1 MDAKTL
7 KGIAVIAIQDG
18 QKVGTV
24 SQIRFNLD
32 RRRIQGF
39 EVGTGGLF
47 GGNTLFLPMD
57 NVASL
62 GPDAIMVR
70 DRDALLGDSASDRVQ
85 QFPTLDDLTSLRVI
99 SQGGALLG
107 TLVRVDIDAQSGAM
121 TAIEIEKPG
130 ITGAFKAHIDVPID
144 EVISIGRDVAV
155 VPDHVAEQ
163 PQPMEEPAGP
173 AEEARRSDQPGG

>member
-7 KGIAVIAIQDG
+7 KGIAVVAIQDG
-18 QKVGTV
+18 QKVGSV
-24 SQIRFNLD
+24 SQVRFNID

-47 GGNTLFLPMD
+47 GGNTLYLPMD

-62 GPDAIMVR
+62 GPDAIMIR
-70 DRDALLGDSASDRVQ
+70 DRDALSGDSASDQVQ

-107 TLVRVDIDAQSGAM
+107 TLARVDIDPQTGAM
-121 TAIEIEKPG
+121 SAIEIEKPG

-144 EVISIGRDVAV
+144 QVISLGRDVAV
-155 VPDHVAEQ
+155 VPDSVTEQ
-163 PQPMEEPAGP
+163 PAVEEPVGP
-173 AEEARRSDQPGG
+173 GEEAERYDQPAS